1 MASSHQRNMRSRRLA
16 YDGPR
21 TALSAYDTPRP
32 PARRAEVI
40 IKLPPVPTEG
50 VSEPSKQTAAPW
62 SATSIR
68 AFDLIVAGGA
78 IIVLLPIML
87 VIYVLVKITNPGPA
101 LFWQNRVGKDGKM
114 FPCLKFRTMVMDAQD
129 QLERLLA
136 QSEAAREEWAR
147 DQKLRHDPRITP
159 IGAFLRKSSLDEL
172 PQLFNVLIGQM
183 SVVGPRPIVQSE
195 IVRYGNRFTSYCA
208 VRPGLTGLWQIS
220 GRNNVSYDMRVRL
233 DSLYVKRQSLSV
245 NLAIC
250 LRTVPAILASR
261 GCY

>member
-1 MASSHQRNMRSRRLA
+1 MASIQQRPVRNYRQA
-16 YDGPR
+16 Y
-21 TALSAYDTPRP
+21 AVPRP
-32 PARRAEVI
+32 AMTQHDIARPSVRRAEVVG
-40 IKLPPVPTEG
+40 KLPPVPVEG
-50 VSEPSKQTAAPW
+50 ALVASPAAAW
-62 SATSIR
+62 SAMSIR
-68 AFDLIVAGGA
+68 AFDVTVSLLA
-78 IIVLLPIML
+78 IITLLPVML
-87 VIYVLVKITNPGPA
+87 LIYAMVKITNPGPA
-101 LFWQNRVGKDGKM
+101 LFWQNRVGKAGKM

-136 QSEAAREEWAR
+136 TSEAAREEWAR

-183 SVVGPRPIVQSE
+183 SIVGPRPIVQGE
-195 IVRYGNRFTSYCA
+195 IIRYGNRFGSYCA

-220 GRNNVSYDMRVRL
+220 GRNNVTYDMRVRL
-233 DSLYVKRQSLSV
+233 DSLYVRRQSLGL

-250 LRTVPAILASR
+250 FRTVPAILASR

>member
-1 MASSHQRNMRSRRLA
+1 MASIHQRNARSRRPA
-16 YDGPR
+16 YGVPR
-21 TALSAYDTPRP
+21 TAMSPYDIARP
-32 PARRAEVI
+32 SVRRAEVI
-40 IKLPPVPTEG
+40 SKLPPVPVEG
-50 VSEPSKQTAAPW
+50 VSDTTAPNAETW
-62 SATSIR
+62 SAAGIR
-68 AFDLIVAGGA
+68 AFDLIVAGSA
-78 IIVLLPIML
+78 IIILLPIML
-87 VIYVLVKITNPGPA
+87 VIYALVKITNPGPA
-101 LFWQNRVGKDGKM
+101 LFWQNRVGKDGQM

-195 IVRYGNRFTSYCA
+195 IVRYGNRFSSYCA

-250 LRTVPAILASR
+250 FRTLPAILSSR